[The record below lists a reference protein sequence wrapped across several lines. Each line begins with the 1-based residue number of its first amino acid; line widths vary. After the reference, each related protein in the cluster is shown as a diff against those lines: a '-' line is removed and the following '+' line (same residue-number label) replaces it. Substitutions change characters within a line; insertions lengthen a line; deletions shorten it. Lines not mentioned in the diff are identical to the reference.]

1 MDAVIVGAD
10 LLMTMTA
17 GKKTFEKK
25 MFLFTDPSGNKPINI
40 QGSEQII
47 SQLNDHDIN
56 LNVILLNDSEQDE
69 DKIHGNEQIMREFC
83 DQVGDAAVYTVDEAL
98 GLLQQFMT
106 RRVRQV
112 PSYKGN
118 LTLFPGDL
126 EIPINL
132 FTKTSIQ
139 RLPSAKKH
147 SPAEGLTEGGAVE
160 RKLTYAEY
168 QKRNEEGVSGRE
180 ELIKAY
186 RYTDLKSCIALY

>member
-1 MDAVIVGAD
+1 MDALIVGSD

-17 GKKTFEKK
+17 GKKTFQKK
-25 MFLFTDPSGNKPINI
+25 LFLFTDPSMNRAINI
-40 QGSEQII
+40 NGSDQIV
-47 SQLNDHDIN
+47 SQMNDHEIN
-56 LNVILLNDSEQDE
+56 VNVILLGDDE
-69 DKIHGNEQIMREFC
+69 NPSNKNEQVLREFC
-83 DQVGDAAVYTVDEAL
+83 EQVGDANVYTVDEAL

-118 LTLFPGDL
+118 LTMMPGEL

-139 RLPSAKKH
+139 RLPSAKKY
-147 SPAEGLTEGGAVE
+147 SPVEGLKEDGAVE
-160 RKLTYAEY
+160 RKLTYLEY
-168 QKRNEEGVSGRE
+168 QNQSEEGTSGRE

-186 RYTDLKSCIALY
+186 R

>member
-1 MDAVIVGAD
+1 MDAIIVGAD

-17 GKKTFEKK
+17 GKKTFQKK
-25 MFLFTDPSGNKPINI
+25 MFLFTDPSENRLINI
-40 QGSEQII
+40 QGSDQII
-47 SQLNDHDIN
+47 SQLNDHEIN
-56 LNVILLNDSEQDE
+56 LNVILLGEQRGGG
-69 DKIHGNEQIMREFC
+69 GNEQILSEFC
-83 DQVGDAAVYTVDEAL
+83 ERIGDASVYSVEEAL
-98 GLLQQFMT
+98 DLLQNFMT

-118 LTLFPGDL
+118 LTLMPGDL

-132 FTKTSIQ
+132 YTKTSIQ

-147 SPAEGLTEGGAVE
+147 SPVEGGGAVE

-168 QKRNEEGVSGRE
+168 QKQNENEEGVSNRE

-186 RYTDLKSCIALY
+186 RYY